1 MESTIAFLF
10 PVNSISETN
19 DDVNTTP
26 QTDAQTSDSIVH
38 DDILTQ
44 PAAVFSK
51 ARSETPGSEK
61 IQLLRKQME
70 QNRLKMAEHEHRKL
84 DVKEKITQLKVNL
97 DSSQKNLEKSHLGR
111 SIGDLSILSAAPY
124 KDKYQSASDLT
135 GYATIASLDKDRI
148 RYLEKKVRE
157 LEIDIKNKEND
168 FLHRDPDSEHLK
180 TIKNLENKILDY
192 QENLKEKEC
201 VIEARTQAVSLLS
214 ENMSMKGKNTIDLL
228 EETKQEMFKMQQRFI
243 EAEETYKR
251 EIEALNVELDNR
263 NFKVS
268 NLEEVNDILETTRYD
283 LTIKNS
289 ALEGQANDAQE
300 FTNKISELNKLNQSL
315 QHRITD
321 FENKKPDDEDT
332 TTIGVDELTLKLEK
346 LQKENDDLKKLLQ
359 NDEQP
364 ATDADLRDKIRSLEA
379 QLQQQQEVIDSQIL
393 NIENLE
399 DNLHEKTIEYN
410 VLNANFSV
418 LQEKLKSSAPKSLF
432 SMSTDE
438 EAEAE
443 ITKLKAQLDDA
454 NKSMIKNKLKTKQLQ
469 KQVDSVKKMSDINN
483 QVIALTEQ
491 NFQLQQR
498 ITELESN
505 QTPFLPSSALGGNDT
520 DLEQRLHV
528 LEATCQNQISAIQ
541 LLEEQKI
548 DITDDLHTTKHELT
562 SLKDNIKL
570 ADDEDETARVQC
582 QMDSIAQEEKL
593 EDYIRTI
600 ASLREEIER
609 LTDDNERLTNEKT
622 VLNEKLD
629 SFITENFEL
638 LDKLDKLS
646 KGSGSSAESIEIVEN
661 LTHQEK
667 MEMEEFQQSL
677 LHKDE
682 DSIDNNTMSKD
693 LSESLIKLRE
703 ESSELMHKI
712 EMFTNE
718 RREVLDK
725 MEALTADNAKLVQDI
740 QLLRESKQELESSYN
755 SMEVEQIELKKL
767 LDENQAERQDLL
779 DNVKQLNANRA
790 ELKEEI
796 NNLIKLSASAADNP
810 EKIDVLPI
818 VFAKE
823 SYVKCLKALEV
834 QIESYRKA
842 KEKNVKNEAA
852 KKLTKEAK
860 ITHDL
865 LTTLLVDHEQCVE
878 QFNNLR
884 NDYEQK
890 IQVKSTENVLNKSH
904 HANLELQLNECKAE
918 IQKLENY
925 AAERAQE
932 IER

>member
-1 MESTIAFLF
+1 M
-10 PVNSISETN
+10 NSISEIN
-19 DDVNTTP
+19 DDANTTASADG
-26 QTDAQTSDSIVH
+26 QFSDNPVH

-44 PAAVFSK
+44 PSAVFVK

-61 IQLLRKQME
+61 IQLLRRQME

-111 SIGDLSILSAAPY
+111 SIGDLSILSQAPC

-135 GYATIASLDKDRI
+135 SYATIASLDKDRI

-168 FLHRDPDSEHLK
+168 FLHRDPESEHFK
-180 TIKNLENKILDY
+180 TIKNLENQILDY

-228 EETKQEMFKMQQRFI
+228 EDTKQEMFKMQQRFI
-243 EAEETYKR
+243 EAEDKYKQ
-251 EIEALNVELDNR
+251 EIEALNAELDNR

-283 LTIKNS
+283 LTIQNS
-289 ALEGQANDAQE
+289 ALEGRASDAQE
-300 FTNKISELNKLNQSL
+300 YTNKLNELNKLNQSL

-321 FENKKPDDEDT
+321 LENKKPDYDT
-332 TTIGVDELTLKLEK
+332 EETASIVDDLTLKLQK
-346 LQKENDDLKKLLQ
+346 LQVENDDLKKLLQ
-359 NDEQP
+359 HDEQP

-379 QLQQQQEVIDSQIL
+379 KLQQQQEVIDTQIL
-393 NIENLE
+393 NIETLE
-399 DNLHEKTIEYN
+399 NDLHEKTIEYN

-469 KQVDSVKKMSDINN
+469 KQVDSVKKLSDINN

-491 NFQLQQR
+491 NFHLQQR
-498 ITELESN
+498 ITELEST
-505 QTPFLPSSALGGNDT
+505 QTPFLTSSALGGNDT

-528 LEATCQNQISAIQ
+528 LETTCQNQISAIQ

-548 DITDDLHTTKHELT
+548 DITEDLHTTKHELT
-562 SLKDNIKL
+562 SLKDNIKV
-570 ADDEDETARVQC
+570 ADDEDETERVQC

-593 EDYIRTI
+593 EDYIRSI

-682 DSIDNNTMSKD
+682 DSIENNTMSKD

-725 MEALTADNAKLVQDI
+725 MEVLSADNARLVQDI
-740 QLLRESKQELESSYN
+740 ELLSESKQQLESNYN
-755 SMEVEQIELKKL
+755 SLEVEKNELKKSL
-767 LDENQAERQDLL
+767 EESQSERQDLL
-779 DNVKQLNANRA
+779 DNIKQLNTNRM

-796 NNLIKLSASAADNP
+796 NNLIKLSSSAADNP
-810 EKIDVLPI
+810 EIIAVSPI
-818 VFAKE
+818 VFSRE
-823 SYVKCLKALEV
+823 SYAKGLKSLEV
-834 QIESYRKA
+834 HIENYRKA

-860 ITHDL
+860 TTHEL

-884 NDYEQK
+884 SDYEQN
-890 IQVKSTENVLNKSH
+890 IQVKSSENILNKSYY
-904 HANLELQLNECKAE
+904 ANLELQLNECKAE
-918 IQKLENY
+918 IQKLERNT
-925 AAERAQE
+925 AERAQE
-932 IER
+932 IDR